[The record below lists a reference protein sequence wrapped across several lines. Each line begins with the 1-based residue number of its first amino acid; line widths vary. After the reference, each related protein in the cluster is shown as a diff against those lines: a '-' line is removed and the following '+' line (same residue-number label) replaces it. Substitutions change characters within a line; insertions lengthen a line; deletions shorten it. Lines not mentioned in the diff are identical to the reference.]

1 MPAFAAVDLGATS
14 GRVTRGEIVDGR
26 FVLNEVHR
34 FAHEPLDAGAGGL
47 LWQWDEIVN
56 QVKIGLKKAMDLG
69 PLDSAGIDSWAV
81 DYGFLTSDD
90 HLIGSVHCYRDSRT
104 DGVLESVTAHVGR
117 ERIYSTTG
125 IQFLFFNTIYQLVSA
140 IGTPEYV
147 SAAKFLLLPDLLNNH
162 LVGSSTLEI
171 TNASTTQ
178 LLDATSRQ
186 WDFDLIEELNLRT
199 DIFPEL
205 HEAGEVLGKIAGH
218 GLIDGLPIVAVA
230 SHDTASAVAG
240 IPLRTDGKSAYI
252 SSGTWSLIGVEVDS
266 PITTPLA
273 LAENVTNELG
283 FGGTV
288 RLLKNVTG
296 FWLLEECRRD
306 WRLNGYEFSPEQL
319 LNLANEIQ
327 IGKFLIDPDHPGF
340 AAPGEMP
347 ERIAK
352 YCREKNLS
360 VPETPGEYAR
370 CIYDSLALAYARTI
384 RKISLVSGNEIET
397 IHVVGGGSANDLLNQ
412 LTADATGCEVL
423 AGPVEATVMG
433 NLAVQAIAVGAVPDL
448 VQARELIGRSITLK
462 RFEPVTG
469 IDWESMQNRLKLN
482 N

>member
-14 GRVTRGEIVDGR
+14 GRVTRGEIVDGC

-34 FAHEPLDAGAGGL
+34 FTHEPLDAGAGGL

-90 HLIGSVHCYRDSRT
+90 QLIGSVHCYRDSRT
-104 DGVLESVTAHVGR
+104 DGVLESVTAQVGR

-162 LVGSSTLEI
+162 LVGSSTSEI

-218 GLIDGLPIVAVA
+218 GSIDGLPIVAVA

-240 IPLRTDGKSAYI
+240 IPLRIDGKSAYI
-252 SSGTWSLIGVEVDS
+252 SSGTWSLIGVEVAS
-266 PITTPLA
+266 PITTSLA

-283 FGGTV
+283 YGGTV

-296 FWLLEECRRD
+296 FWLLEECRRN
-306 WRLNGYEFSPEQL
+306 WRLNGNEFSPEKL
-319 LNLANEIQ
+319 IELANEIE
-327 IGKFLIDPDHPGF
+327 IGMYLIDPDDPRF

-347 ERIAK
+347 DRIAD

-384 RKISLVSGNEIET
+384 RKISLVSGNQIET

-433 NLAVQAIAVGAVPDL
+433 NLAVQAIAVGAVSDL
-448 VQARELIGRSITLK
+448 VQARELIGRSVTLK
-462 RFEPVTG
+462 RFEPVKG

>member
-14 GRVTRGEIVDGR
+14 GRVTRGEIIDGR

-34 FAHEPLDAGAGGL
+34 FVHEPVDAGSGGL

-56 QVKIGLKKAMDLG
+56 EVKIGLKKAMDLG

-90 HLIGSVHCYRDSRT
+90 QLIGSVHCYRDSRT
-104 DGVLESVTAHVGR
+104 DGVLESVTALVGR

-147 SAAKFLLLPDLLNNH
+147 SAAKFLLLPDLLNNY

-186 WDFDLIEELNLRT
+186 WDFDLIEDLNLRT

-205 HEAGEVLGKIAGH
+205 HEPGEVLGKISGH
-218 GLIDGLPIVAVA
+218 GSIDGLPIVAVA

-240 IPLRTDGKSAYI
+240 IPLRIDGKSAYI
-252 SSGTWSLIGVEVDS
+252 SSGTWSLIGVEVDA

-306 WRLNGYEFSPEQL
+306 WRFNGNEFSPEQL
-319 LNLANEIQ
+319 IELANQIE
-327 IGKFLIDPDHPGF
+327 IGKFLIDPDDPGF

-347 ERIAK
+347 MRIAK
-352 YCREKNLS
+352 YCKAKNLA
-360 VPETPGEYAR
+360 VPETPAEFAR

-384 RKISLVSGNEIET
+384 RKISLVSGKEIES

-433 NLAVQAIAVGAVPDL
+433 NLAVQAIAVGAVSDL
-448 VQARELIGRSITLK
+448 VQARELIGRSTSLK

-469 IDWESMQNRLKLN
+469 IDWESLQNRLKLN
-482 N
+482 Y

>member
-34 FAHEPLDAGAGGL
+34 FAHEPVDAGAGGL

-90 HLIGSVHCYRDSRT
+90 QLIGSVHCYRDSRT
-104 DGVLESVTAHVGR
+104 DGVLESVTAQVGR

-162 LVGSSTLEI
+162 LVGSSTSEI

-218 GLIDGLPIVAVA
+218 GSIDGLPIVAVA
-230 SHDTASAVAG
+230 SHDTASAIAG
-240 IPLRTDGKSAYI
+240 IPLRIDGKSAYI
-252 SSGTWSLIGVEVDS
+252 SSGTWSLIGVEVAS
-266 PITTPLA
+266 PITTSLA

-283 FGGTV
+283 YGGTV

-296 FWLLEECRRD
+296 FWLLEECRRN
-306 WRLNGYEFSPEQL
+306 WRLNGREFSPEKL
-319 LNLANEIQ
+319 IELANEIE
-327 IGKFLIDPDHPGF
+327 IGKYLIDPDDPRF

-347 ERIAK
+347 QRIASFCK
-352 YCREKNLS
+352 EKNLS

-384 RKISLVSGNEIET
+384 RKISLVSGNQIET

-433 NLAVQAIAVGAVPDL
+433 NLAVQAIAVGAVSDL
-448 VQARELIGRSITLK
+448 VQARELIGRSVTLK

>member
-90 HLIGSVHCYRDSRT
+90 QLIGSVHCYRDSRT
-104 DGVLESVTAHVGR
+104 DGVLESVTAQVGR

-205 HEAGEVLGKIAGH
+205 HEAGEVLGKISGQ

-306 WRLNGYEFSPEQL
+306 WRLNGNEYSPEQL
-319 LNLANEIQ
+319 IELANQIE

-352 YCREKNLS
+352 YCKAKNLA
-360 VPETPGEYAR
+360 VPETPAEYAR

-384 RKISLVSGNEIET
+384 RKISLVSGKEIQT

-433 NLAVQAIAVGAVPDL
+433 NLAVQAIAVGAVSDL

-469 IDWESMQNRLKLN
+469 IDWESLQNRLKLN